1 MAWDEGEA
9 MNKGYVFLVGA
20 GPGDIGL
27 ITVKGLE
34 CIKKADV
41 LVYDRLANPRL
52 LSYARPDAKFIY
64 VGKTPD
70 HHTLKQE
77 EINQVLVDEASKGQI
92 VTRLKGGDPY
102 VFGRG
107 GEEGETLRDAGISFE
122 VVPGITS
129 AIAVPSYAG
138 IPVTHRHLTSTFTVI
153 TGHEDPLKADSQINW
168 VRLAKDPGTLIFLMG
183 VGHLEQ
189 IVHRLVEG
197 GKSDQTPIAL
207 IRWGTRPEQEV
218 VVGTLA
224 TIVEDVKRA
233 GLTSPAIIIVGDV
246 VTMRDTL
253 TWFEQKPLFGQRILV
268 TRAREQASAFSR
280 MIEEAGGEAW
290 EAPMITIDPAADTPE
305 LKEAVVEAGTYDWI
319 IFTSVNGVKAFFDC
333 MRASGADIRSLG
345 NAKICAIG
353 PKTKEALEE
362 KGLLVAAMPEK
373 FVAESV
379 VECLKPILKPGERIL
394 LPRSDLARK
403 VLVDTLI
410 EMGMQVDEVVAYH
423 TKKVDRFDE
432 EVIEKLREKAI
443 HIVTFTSSSTVKNF
457 MALIDDDKALLEGV
471 KLASI
476 GPVTTKTLADYGL
489 EPDIEA
495 SEYTIQGLF
504 EAIVGTVNKEDTACF
519 QK

>member
-1 MAWDEGEA
+1 
-9 MNKGYVFLVGA
+9 MNKGYVYLVGA

-34 CIKKADV
+34 CIQRADV
-41 LVYDRLANPRL
+41 IVYDRLANPRL
-52 LSYARPDAKFIY
+52 LSYARTDAKYIY

-77 EINQVLVDEASKGQI
+77 EINEVLVEEALKGQI

-107 GEEGETLRDAGISFE
+107 GEEGERLREAGVPFE

-153 TGHEDPLKADSQINW
+153 TGHEDPLKASSQINW
-168 VRLAKDPGTLIFLMG
+168 QRLAEDPGTLIFLMG
-183 VGHLEQ
+183 VGHLTQ
-189 IVHRLVEG
+189 IVQQLVAN
-197 GKSDQTPIAL
+197 GKSDATPIAL
-207 IRWGTRPEQEV
+207 IRWGTRPEQQV

-224 TIVEDVKRA
+224 TIVEDVARA
-233 GLTSPAIIIVGDV
+233 GLTSPAIIIVGEV
-246 VTMRDTL
+246 VNMRETL
-253 TWFEQKPLFGQRILV
+253 SWFEQKPLFGQRILV

-290 EAPMITIDPAADTPE
+290 EAPTIAIDSAAETPE
-305 LKEAVVEAGTYDWI
+305 LKNAVAKAASYDWI
-319 IFTSVNGVKAFFDC
+319 IFTSVNGVQAFFDC
-333 MRASGADIRSLG
+333 MRTSGLDIRSLG
-345 NAKICAIG
+345 DAKICAIG
-353 PKTKEALEE
+353 PKTKEALEA

-379 VECLKPILKPGERIL
+379 VECLKPLLSPGEKIL

-403 VLVDTLI
+403 LLVDTLR
-410 EMGMQVDEVVAYH
+410 EMGMEVDEVIAYR
-423 TKKVDRFDE
+423 TKKVDRFNDE
-432 EVIEKLREKAI
+432 ILEKLRDKSI

-457 MALIDDDKALLEGV
+457 MALINDPAILEGIR
-471 KLASI
+471 LASI
-476 GPVTTKTLADYGL
+476 GPVTTKTLAEFGL
-489 EPDIEA
+489 VPDIEA
-495 SEYTIQGLF
+495 TDYTIKGLF
-504 EAIVGTVNKEDTACF
+504 NAIVETVNKEDA
-519 QK
+519 